1 MFLDWVSKIE
11 MGNYCVV
18 LEGDKNLSDECLSQM
33 LLNEYLMR
41 FFRTSQRR
49 VLKNLIRYEF
59 RSMA

>member
-1 MFLDWVSKIE
+1 

-18 LEGDKNLSDECLSQM
+18 LEGNKNLSDECLSQM